1 MSNDRAFIC
10 FVFGI
15 DEERARVGT
24 IGSKNERKK
33 TLVPRMKHSCSC
45 ESIHTIHT
53 YIAAQIDV
61 VYETKIMCNTI
72 NEIRHLNAICIGK
85 NNLERLKIVDS
96 VN

>member
-15 DEERARVGT
+15 DEERMRVDT
-24 IGSKNERKK
+24 IGPKNERKK

-45 ESIHTIHT
+45 ESIHTYKET
-53 YIAAQIDV
+53 QIDV
-61 VYETKIMCNTI
+61 AYETKIMCNTI

-85 NNLERLKIVDS
+85 NNLERLNIVDS